1 MDEMRV
7 GRAAVAA
14 AAESLL
20 EATSASRALDSV
32 KDPRISPRFI
42 FSTLLALVLL
52 SELGITKFR
61 LQFNPS
67 SLGNEKKYS

>member
-1 MDEMRV
+1 MRV

-32 KDPRISPRFI
+32 KDPRISP
-42 FSTLLALVLL
+42 SCSEEYKSEELL
-52 SELGITKFR
+52 SG
-61 LQFNPS
+61 Q
-67 SLGNEKKYS
+67 